1 MHRTP
6 PFPGRP
12 RPARPYGGAPA
23 AAGDAL
29 ALGALT
35 VLLLLL
41 APLLLLLGLLRPLLP
56 ARAAGAARLPLVW
69 AAYLAGFSLT
79 ALAGSLRLR
88 ARGAG
93 PDAWRL
99 LTARCGRRFRR
110 LAGRWSGLR
119 FRIEPP
125 DPMPDP
131 GRPVIVLARHAGI
144 LNTQLA
150 FTAVT
155 AVLGL
160 RPRGIA
166 KRCVALEP
174 GLRALLRGIPLAL
187 FRWDRAGRAAAL
199 AELTAQ
205 SRSLGPGE
213 ALWLYPEGTNYSAAR
228 RSASIARLRARG
240 QHALADRAEAMPH
253 LLPPH
258 LPGALAVLA
267 AAVPGTQ
274 VLVCGHTG
282 PERLLPW
289 MLGPGYAPGPGD
301 LVRLRWWTFRA
312 DRVPTDPARFADW
325 LYDRWHHLDTWI
337 AATTDPAAPHRPHT
351 HTHTEDLDPA

>member
-6 PFPGRP
+6 PSPGLSRA
-12 RPARPYGGAPA
+12 ARPGA
-23 AAGDAL
+23 AALASARDAV

-41 APLLLLLGLLRPLLP
+41 VPLLLPLGLLRPLLP
-56 ARAAGAARLPLVW
+56 ARAAAAARLPLVW

-88 ARGAG
+88 ARRAG

-99 LTARCGRRFRR
+99 LTARAGRRFRL
-110 LAGRWSGLR
+110 LAEHWSGLR
-119 FRIEPP
+119 FQVEAPEPA
-125 DPMPDP
+125 PDP
-131 GRPVIVLARHAGI
+131 GRPVVVLARHAGI

-150 FTAVT
+150 ITAVT
-155 AVLGL
+155 AVLGR

-174 GLRALLRGIPLAL
+174 GLRALLRGVPLTL

-199 AELTAQ
+199 AEITALG
-205 SRSLGPGE
+205 RALGPDE

-228 RSASIARLRARG
+228 RAGAIAKLRARG
-240 QHALADRAEAMPH
+240 RDALADRAEAMPH
-253 LLPPH
+253 VLPPH
-258 LPGALAVLA
+258 LPGALAALTA
-267 AAVPGTQ
+267 AGPSAL

-301 LVRLRWWTFRA
+301 RLRLRWWSFGA
-312 DRVPTDPARFADW
+312 EQVPTADAAAFADW
-325 LYDRWHHLDTWI
+325 LYDRWEQLDRWI
-337 AATTDPAAPHRPHT
+337 AEPDDPAAHPSRRRT
-351 HTHTEDLDPA
+351 GNLDPA